1 MSYCTIDDLIAQ
13 KRDGEAELIQLT
25 DTDNSG
31 TINYV
36 VVDQAIAR
44 ADAEINSYLLA
55 YLPLT
60 VTPANLV
67 YLACDIARYYLYGD
81 QMIPR
86 IDALYTLAIAYL
98 KGVAGGKIPLA
109 PSVAL
114 TVDAPTEALVEFS
127 SSPSA
132 FGRDNIF

>member
-1 MSYCTIDDLIAQ
+1 MNYCTADDLITQ

-31 TINYV
+31 AINYAL
-36 VVDQAIAR
+36 VDQAIAR

-60 VTPANLV
+60 VIPANLV

-81 QMIPR
+81 RMAPR
-86 IDALYTLAIAYL
+86 IEVLYTQAIAYL
-98 KGVAGGKIPLA
+98 KLVAGGKIPLA
-109 PSVAL
+109 PSIAL
-114 TVDAPTEALVEFS
+114 ATDNPTDGSVEFI
-127 SSPSA
+127 SA
-132 FGRDNIF
+132 PPVFGRDNGY